1 MPRRAQIGG
10 AMKSILAKQAPHRR
24 PWLPM
29 RARHEM
35 QTGGKSRSAMWPSS
49 ERIGFRQAVSASR
62 DGSAAALSSTPVM
75 GTMIEPEKAALE
87 GRKRFIP

>member
-1 MPRRAQIGG
+1 
-10 AMKSILAKQAPHRR
+10 MKSILAKQAPHKR

-35 QTGGKSRSAMWPSS
+35 QTGGKSTAAMWPRS
-49 ERIGFRQAVSASR
+49 ELIRQAVSASR

-75 GTMIEPEKAALE
+75 GTVIEPEKAASE
-87 GRKRFIP
+87 GRKCFIP

>member
-1 MPRRAQIGG
+1 
-10 AMKSILAKQAPHRR
+10 MKSMLAKQAPHRR

-29 RARHEM
+29 RRHEM
-35 QTGGKSRSAMWPSS
+35 PTGGKSRAAMWPSS

>member
-1 MPRRAQIGG
+1 
-10 AMKSILAKQAPHRR
+10 MKSILAKQAPHKR

-35 QTGGKSRSAMWPSS
+35 QTGGKSRAAMWPSS

-87 GRKRFIP
+87 GRKPFIP

>member
-1 MPRRAQIGG
+1 
-10 AMKSILAKQAPHRR
+10 MKSILAKQAPHRR

-29 RARHEM
+29 RARHEK
-35 QTGGKSRSAMWPSS
+35 QTGGKSRAAMWPSS

>member
-1 MPRRAQIGG
+1 
-10 AMKSILAKQAPHRR
+10 MKSILAKQAPHRR

-49 ERIGFRQAVSASR
+49 ARIGFRQAVSASR
-62 DGSAAALSSTPVM
+62 DGSANALSSTPVM
-75 GTMIEPEKAALE
+75 GTIIEPEKAALE
-87 GRKRFIP
+87 GRKHFIP

>member
-1 MPRRAQIGG
+1 
-10 AMKSILAKQAPHRR
+10 MKSILAKQAPHKR

-35 QTGGKSRSAMWPSS
+35 QTGGTSRAAMWPSS
-49 ERIGFRQAVSASR
+49 KLIRQAVSASR

-87 GRKRFIP
+87 GRKPFIP